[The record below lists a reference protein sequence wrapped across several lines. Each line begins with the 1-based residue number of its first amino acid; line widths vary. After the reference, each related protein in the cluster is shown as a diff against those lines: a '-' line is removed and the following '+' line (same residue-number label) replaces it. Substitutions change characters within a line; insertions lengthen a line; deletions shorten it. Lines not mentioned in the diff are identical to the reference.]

1 MLKFIILGEENI
13 DKTKVIDSLI
23 NLPDS
28 GKFNIAKVF
37 TTNDEFLEGKNL
49 NYYYKISNE
58 DFNICYKNNAIFYVK
73 TKVYINYGVTL
84 DAFYENN
91 IIFMN
96 TEDFNNISNKIFQS
110 NNEIVIIWL
119 DTKKH
124 QKKTIKREISETNY
138 LVEKITS
145 DNMDYMYFL
154 DTDPLEVAKI
164 INLYN
169 SNPEIRRNLLEEYS

>member
-73 TKVYINYGVTL
+73 
-84 DAFYENN
+84 NN